1 VTPIEASPAAD
12 YVRYESTVPHPGGRH
27 PGIFAMLRGLRE
39 TGRLSDADG
48 ALAAELVARSY
59 ALHDEP
65 DATVFET
72 VPRAISWFVGGS
84 ERSTALCALAE
95 DVAALL
101 ARYGIA
107 TREVRTSDPGRIT
120 FADDVQVVAVPPTD
134 ADWPF

>member
-1 VTPIEASPAAD
+1 VTPSEATPSAD
-12 YVRYESTVPHPGGRH
+12 YVRYESAVRHPSGGH

-39 TGRLSDADG
+39 SGRMSEADG

-72 VPRAISWFVGGS
+72 IPRAISWFVGGS
-84 ERSTALCALAE
+84 ERSTALRTLAE

-101 ARYGIA
+101 ARYGMA

>member
-1 VTPIEASPAAD
+1 VTPVEASPSGD
-12 YVRYESTVPHPGGRH
+12 YVRYESAVPDRHGRY

-39 TGRLSDADG
+39 SGRMSEADG
-48 ALAAELVARSY
+48 ALAEELVARSY

-72 VPRAISWFVGGS
+72 TPRAISWFVAGG
-84 ERSTALCALAE
+84 ERSTALRTLAE
-95 DVAALL
+95 DVARLL

-107 TREVRTSDPGRIT
+107 TRVVRTTDPGRIT
-120 FADDVQVVAVPPTD
+120 FADDVQVVAVPRTD